1 MTNDTRK
8 PVPPREIRVLLYETR
23 DAQPAATVLIEQ
35 RRSPI
40 DPSLGASE
48 MEPLDRLLACRALVG
63 AEFDAFAAEVIGEGV
78 RAFGKVTTDPERVRA
93 LVADNVELRGAHIRT
108 AQTLAAIATRRDEY
122 GDALDDALT
131 ALDALADGVKAERN
145 RHEPWCPACGE
156 PSRRDATLD
165 ELLAS
170 VEGIAA
176 RLREAR
182 GQR

>member
-8 PVPPREIRVLLYETR
+8 PIPPREIRVLLYETR

-40 DPSLGASE
+40 DPTLGASE
-48 MEPLDRLLACRALVG
+48 MEPLDRLLACRAIVG
-63 AEFDAFAAEVIGEGV
+63 VEFDAFAAEVLGEDV
-78 RAFGKVTTDPERVRA
+78 RAFGKVTTDPEHVRA

-131 ALDALADGVKAERN
+131 ALDALADGVGQASHDVKWAQD
-145 RHEPWCPACGE
+145 W
-156 PSRRDATLD
+156 RDVSSTLD
-165 ELLAS
+165 EILAS

>member
-23 DAQPAATVLIEQ
+23 DAQPAATVLVEQ

-40 DPSLGASE
+40 DPTLGSSK
-48 MEPLDRLLACRALVG
+48 MEPLDRLLACRAIVG
-63 AEFDAFAAEVIGEGV
+63 AEFDAFAAEVIGEDV
-78 RAFGKVTTDPERVRA
+78 RAFGKVTTDPEHVRA

-108 AQTLAAIATRRDEY
+108 AQTLAAIATRRDVY

-131 ALDALADGVKAERN
+131 ALDALAGGVGQASHDVR
-145 RHEPWCPACGE
+145 WAQDW
-156 PSRRDATLD
+156 RDVSYVSSTLD
-165 ELLAS
+165 EILAS
-170 VEGIAA
+170 IEGIAA

-182 GQR
+182 SQR

>member
-48 MEPLDRLLACRALVG
+48 MEPIDALLACRALVG
-63 AEFDAFAAEVIGEGV
+63 AEFDAFAAEVLYS
-78 RAFGKVTTDPERVRA
+78 RVRHVTVSDRA
-93 LVADNVELRGAHIRT
+93 ELRA
-108 AQTLAAIATRRDEY
+108 LACAIADRRDEY

-131 ALDALADGVKAERN
+131 ALDALADGVGKERDKAQDWLTVREAR
-145 RHEPWCPACGE
+145 
-156 PSRRDATLD
+156 ATFD
-165 ELLAS
+165 EIIAS

-182 GQR
+182 GQG